1 MRIFKTTYKARSG
14 QTKRVKKWYIEL
26 RDNLGVV
33 RRFPALM
40 DKQQSAALG
49 RQIER
54 LVSCKV
60 AGESPTPELSRW
72 IEGIPRKLCN
82 RLIQI
87 GLLDAARA
95 GSKKPL
101 SEHLTDFERYLLA
114 KGNTPK
120 HAKQTVSRARRIITE
135 CGFTHWT
142 DIVAS
147 KVQRFLADL
156 QNNENGISAQT
167 FNFYLQAIKEFCRWM
182 VYDRRASESP
192 VQYLAGLN
200 VQTDR
205 RHDRRALT
213 VDEIRRLLNTMAT
226 GPFRFGMSGPER
238 SMLYRLAVETGLR
251 AAELRS
257 LTVLSFD
264 FDNCTVT
271 IEAAYSKHR
280 RRDIIPLRPDTV
292 IELQTLVHGK
302 LSAVNVFNMPTL
314 NRVVK
319 MFKADLQTADI
330 AYLDESGRYADFHC
344 LRHTTGS
351 LLAAAGVH
359 PKVAQAIMRHSK
371 VDLTLNRYSHVYAGQ
386 TSEAIKNLPDLSRNV
401 KAAVTA

>member
-1 MRIFKTTYKARSG
+1 MRIFRTTYRARNG

-26 RDNLGVV
+26 RDNLGAI

-54 LVSCKV
+54 LVSCRV
-60 AGESPTPELSRW
+60 TGESPTPELSRW

-82 RLIQI
+82 RLIRI

-95 GSKKPL
+95 GGKKPL
-101 SEHLTDFERYLLA
+101 SEHLTDFEQYLLA
-114 KGNTPK
+114 KGDTSK
-120 HAKQTVSRARRIITE
+120 HTKQTVSRARRIITD

-147 KVQRFLADL
+147 KVQQFLSGLRD
-156 QNNENGISAQT
+156 NSENISAQT
-167 FNFYLQAIKEFCRWM
+167 FNYYLQAIKEFCRWM
-182 VYDRRASESP
+182 VSDRRASESP
-192 VQYLAGLN
+192 VQYLQGLN

-213 VDEIRRLLNTMAT
+213 VDEIRRLLDITAT
-226 GPFRFGMSGPER
+226 EPFRFGMFGSER
-238 SMLYRLAVETGLR
+238 SMLYRLAIETGLR
-251 AAELRS
+251 ANELRTLTIAS
-257 LTVLSFD
+257 LNFVD
-264 FDNCTVT
+264 HT
-271 IEAAYSKHR
+271 ITITAIYSKHR
-280 RRDIIPLRPDTV
+280 RQDTIPLRSDTV
-292 IELQTLVHGK
+292 VELQAFIHGK
-302 LSAVNVFNMPTL
+302 LPNARVFSVPDKP
-314 NRVVK
+314 VK
-319 MFKADLQTADI
+319 MFRADLQAANI
-330 AYLDESGRYADFHC
+330 AYVDESGRYADFHA

-386 TSEAIKNLPDLSRNV
+386 TSEAIKSLPDLSRSV